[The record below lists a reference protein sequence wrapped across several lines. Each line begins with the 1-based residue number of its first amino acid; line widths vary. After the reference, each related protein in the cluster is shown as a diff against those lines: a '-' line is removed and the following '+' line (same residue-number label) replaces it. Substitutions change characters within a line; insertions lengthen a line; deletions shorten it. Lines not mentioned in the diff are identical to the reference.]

1 MLRSSAAALV
11 RRLNRDSLLSP
22 TFDYEAISNEWAADA
37 AANVSPKPLAPT
49 HLGGAPRH
57 SMVIVVMDSVRHST
71 ALAKH
76 GDDDVM
82 PFVRARVR
90 AGAEVHEMY
99 TVVPNTN
106 KAVLPLV
113 CGMLPD
119 SSTTWDECAP
129 LLRMRIAASPGT
141 LSASERAATPL
152 QPVPSVQGSAAVRR
166 YARRNLSECLPSVL
180 RANGY
185 RTALFAPGPLEPWA
199 NACAKHS
206 DIG

>member
-1 MLRSSAAALV
+1 V

-129 LLRMRIAASPGT
+129 LHSANADSGLACT
-141 LSASERAATPL
+141 LSATNRAATPR

>member
-1 MLRSSAAALV
+1 MLRSSAAALL

-76 GDDDVM
+76 GDEDVM

-141 LSASERAATPL
+141 LSTSERAATPL

>member
-22 TFDYEAISNEWAADA
+22 TFDYDAISNEWAADA

-82 PFVRARVR
+82 PFVRARAR

-129 LLRMRIAASPGT
+129 LLRMRIAVSPALRPPLRGRPHRFSQCPVCKDRQPCAGT
-141 LSASERAATPL
+141 PGAT
-152 QPVPSVQGSAAVRR
+152 
-166 YARRNLSECLPSVL
+166 
-180 RANGY
+180 
-185 RTALFAPGPLEPWA
+185 
-199 NACAKHS
+199 
-206 DIG
+206 